1 MRTSTAVIVGLII
14 IVLGALAAWGSRKT
28 APSSPH
34 TSGAAPTAVVE
45 ATRSTHRPADADR
58 SAAPSAPPSITPAPG
73 AAVPQAGARLDLR
86 TIRACHDALLNKKA
100 LEQQDGCE
108 GIPPEQASVAGA
120 CRNQQARAARQI
132 AEATAAAA
140 PCPAD
145 LLRASA
151 YYDAIKTLALSGDT
165 AAQRCFIQ
173 GYFAS
178 AAQEGEESRIRED
191 QMSEYP
197 RLANQFIDQAFERG
211 DWSVVRWLARARIG
225 LQDGMLRTA
234 YPFGSEY
241 PVTAYRMNYLLM
253 LGNHRS
259 FQKSV
264 DPRQFVETAKS
275 TARLTASEIR
285 DAEAW
290 AHEMFDQHFNG
301 SQEGADVTQLCEHS

>member
-1 MRTSTAVIVGLII
+1 M
-14 IVLGALAAWGSRKT
+14 
-28 APSSPH
+28 
-34 TSGAAPTAVVE
+34 
-45 ATRSTHRPADADR
+45 
-58 SAAPSAPPSITPAPG
+58 
-73 AAVPQAGARLDLR
+73 R